1 MSLYDYDRS
10 VWWEEVDLALLDLLK
25 NFHYVKNNKERVKV
39 PVLFFP
45 LSMNNEKYEYP
56 IVMFRHLNE
65 EFDLERYS
73 ALPVQVSIEDNVA
86 TYEDSARPYTL
97 NYQLDII
104 AEKQRDLNYLTKQW
118 SCLVPI
124 RGTIPVVDT
133 EGTTRRCF
141 MSCEPPRQIDY
152 YAVRGEDRLLRT
164 VIKFKVKIELDMGTS
179 YKREVVTQNPSISVN
194 SD

>member
-10 VWWEEVDLALLDLLK
+10 VWWEEVDKALLELLK
-25 NFHYVKNNKERVKV
+25 NFHYVKNDKKRIKV

-45 LSMNNEKYEYP
+45 LSMNTEKYEYP
-56 IVMFRHLNE
+56 IVMIRHVNE

-73 ALPVQVSIEDNVA
+73 AYPVQVSVDGNVA

-104 AEKQRDLNYLTKQW
+104 TEKQRDLNYLTKQW
-118 SCLVPI
+118 SCLVPL
-124 RGTIPVVDT
+124 RGTIPVVDV
-133 EGTTRRCF
+133 EGTVRNCF
-141 MSCEPPRQIDY
+141 MSCKPPRMIDY

-164 VIKFKVKIELDMGTS
+164 VIEFKVQIELDMGTS
-179 YKREVVTQNPSISVN
+179 YKRDIVSKNPIIGVN
-194 SD
+194 SN

>member
-10 VWWEEVDLALLDLLK
+10 VWWEEVDKALLNLLK

-45 LSMNNEKYEYP
+45 LSMNTEKYEYP

-65 EFDLERYS
+65 EFDLKRYS
-73 ALPVQVSIEDNVA
+73 ALPVQVLVEGDTAI
-86 TYEDSARPYTL
+86 YEESAKPYTL

-104 AEKQRDLNYLTKQW
+104 TEKQRDLNYLTKQW
-118 SCLVPI
+118 SCLVPL
-124 RGTIPVVDT
+124 RGTIPVTDV
-133 EGTTRRCF
+133 EGTVRYCY
-141 MSCEPPRQIDY
+141 MSCEPPRAIDY

-164 VIKFKVKIELDMGTS
+164 VIKFKVQIELDMGSATRKS
-179 YKREVVTQNPSISVN
+179 IVSKNPSITTN
-194 SD
+194 SN